1 MAGEEIKFKN
11 GRNFRQLGGY
21 IAKDG
26 RMVKYNR
33 IYRGG
38 NLNVLFKD
46 EEDMALLQDLH
57 LKTILDF
64 RSDTE
69 ALKAPD
75 PDMEGVGHY
84 TISAMRHPDGTPM
97 DFSPEGMQKMTENAQ
112 SLSRE
117 YGREVSLGEMF
128 DYYYRRMP
136 FDNPGFQKLFE
147 LLEKEEAPI
156 LFHCSAGK
164 DRTGI
169 AAILIL
175 LALGVDKETALEDYL
190 LTNVYRKEIIDRAL
204 ERHAEKIKQ
213 NPEFSEVVRSMNG
226 VLRRMGEDAID
237 EIYREYGT
245 FEAYLKDQFHIDE
258 KRLERLRDMYL
269 E

>member
-21 IAKDG
+21 VTKDG
-26 RMVKYNR
+26 RIVKYDR

-38 NLNVLFKD
+38 NINVLFKD
-46 EEDMALLQDLH
+46 EEDISVLRDLH

-69 ALKAPD
+69 AVKAPD
-75 PDMEGVGHY
+75 PAIDGVQHY

-97 DFSPEGMQKMTENAQ
+97 DFSPEGMQKMLENAQ
-112 SLSRE
+112 SLSKE
-117 YGREVSLGEMF
+117 YGRKVSMGEMF
-128 DYYYRRMP
+128 DIYYRRMP
-136 FDNPGFQKLFE
+136 FDNPGFKKLFE
-147 LLEKEEAPI
+147 LLEKEEVPI

-175 LALGVDKETALEDYL
+175 LTLGVDKETALEDYL
-190 LTNVYRKEIIDRAL
+190 LTNDYRKEIIDREL
-204 ERHAEKIKQ
+204 ERNADKIKKD
-213 NPEFSEVVRSMNG
+213 PGFSEVIRSMNG
-226 VLRRMGEDAID
+226 VLRRMGEDAVD

-245 FEAYLKDQFHIDE
+245 FEAYLKDQFQIDE